1 MIASRAA
8 AGQAGPQVTVYFK
21 VPGGPWFVGLG
32 GSGGPEV
39 ELGPYENPATAR
51 SDATKLRQ
59 FFASMIS
66 DLDDRRERP
75 GGGGQV
81 PPPPGVHGHRAAWD
95 GQLRGRTADAS
106 GPEL

>member
-8 AGQAGPQVTVYFK
+8 AGQAGPQVTVYSK

-39 ELGPYENPATAR
+39 ELGPYENPATAK

-59 FFASMIS
+59 FFASMITDIGDTNIRGS
-66 DLDDRRERP
+66 ELDFP
-75 GGGGQV
+75 I
-81 PPPPGVHGHRAAWD
+81 P
-95 GQLRGRTADAS
+95 
-106 GPEL
+106 